1 MPAQR
6 TNKITQVK
14 QRILD
19 RLRNGFYRPGDRF
32 LSNRDVAELFAISY
46 QTAHRLIAELCDE
59 GHLQRRPQSGT
70 YVPGGAVSHV
80 GVQLVFHSRAG
91 TANSF
96 GSKLLA
102 HLTSRLDLEGISWK
116 LVWAQSEV
124 ALDTDRIPVVWESP
138 DTVDWCTRHG
148 RQAVLINDRPR
159 GGLQSLF
166 IDSVS
171 TDDFLGGACA
181 GELMRAQSRSRRGVA
196 ILAASHD
203 DGRSRLR
210 VEGFQSVLN
219 AAVIHARNWFY
230 DDGYA
235 VAPQVVAT
243 GTAGIFCCNDQL
255 ASAVVRWCQEQGRA
269 VPPLIGFDDAP
280 VAESLNFTTIAIP
293 WEELVDGVTQV
304 VRRRLAGDR
313 STSSHQIFNPRP
325 VIRNPHFSTAMRLRG
340 GDSLINTAQEDQR

>member
-6 TNKITQVK
+6 TRKILLVK

-32 LSNRDVAELFAISY
+32 LSNRDVAELFLISY

-70 YVPGGAVSHV
+70 YVPGGPVSLV
-80 GVQLVFHSRAG
+80 GVQLVFHPRAA

-96 GSKLLA
+96 GAKLLA
-102 HLTSRLDLEGISWK
+102 HLTSRLDTEGISWK
-116 LVWAQSEV
+116 LGWPQPEL
-124 ALDTDRIPVVWESP
+124 ALDADRIPVVWESP
-138 DTVDWCTRHG
+138 ETVDGCTRQG

-181 GELMRAQSRSRRGVA
+181 GELMRAQSRSRRNVA
-196 ILAASHD
+196 ILAASID
-203 DGRSRLR
+203 DARSRLR

-219 AAVIHARNWFY
+219 APVIHARNWFF
-230 DDGYA
+230 DDGYV
-235 VAPQVVAT
+235 VAPQVVAA

-255 ASAVVRWCQEQGRA
+255 ASAVVRWCLEQGQTL
-269 VPPLIGFDDAP
+269 PPLIGFDDAP

-325 VIRNPHFSTAMRLRG
+325 IIRNPRFLTAMSLRG
-340 GDSLINTAQEDQR
+340 MEPRMTTNPHR